1 MKRALA
7 LIAILI
13 CLALP
18 ARAVSLRTVSAFG
31 GTDASALAYVELLRE
46 YEAQSGNVVE
56 DNSGTSDESWKA
68 SVLSDFAAGNEPD
81 LLFFFACSADSA
93 PILRK
98 MVPLS
103 EINAA
108 YPDLALPESDI
119 LREADGNV
127 YAIPLRPY
135 FEGLFVNTDLFEQYG
150 APLPDTWEHLEA
162 AVAIFRE
169 AGVVPISVSLSD
181 IPHYLAECTV
191 LAASSPEE
199 YTSRPTALDEV
210 PRSWHRGMELIHHLY
225 TLGAFPENA
234 LNTSEAVTSEL
245 VRQKKAAMQIDGS
258 WFVNSLPAQSM
269 DTTVVMPMPSSDGE
283 STAIIGGVSMGFY
296 LTRRVWDDPSRRDAA
311 VALLGW
317 LTRPDHLK
325 RLAAQEVT
333 GALAESADA
342 MAARTSDMVR
352 PIQDDMNKNARE
364 RWLLECVPA
373 VAVGDMTADECWARV
388 MALAPF
394 GAQIAPPAAAALN

>member
-1 MKRALA
+1 MKRWSLVM
-7 LIAILI
+7 LMLL
-13 CLALP
+13 CLAIP

-31 GTDASALAYVELLRE
+31 GTDASALSYVELLRE
-46 YEAQSGNVVE
+46 YEAQTGNVVE

-68 SVLSDFAAGNEPD
+68 SVLSDVAAGNEPD
-81 LLFFFACSADSA
+81 ILFFFACSADSA

-98 MVPLS
+98 MMPIS

-135 FEGLFVNTDLFEQYG
+135 FEGLFVNTDLFGQYG

-162 AVAIFRE
+162 AVAIFKA
-169 AGVVPISVSLSD
+169 AGIVPIAVSLSD
-181 IPHYLAECTV
+181 IPHYLAECAV
-191 LAASSPEE
+191 LAASTPEAF
-199 YTSRPTALDEV
+199 TARPTTLDEV
-210 PRSWHRGMELIHHLY
+210 PESWRRGMALIRRLY

-234 LNTSEAVTSEL
+234 LGTSEAVTSEL
-245 VRQKKAAMQIDGS
+245 FRQKQAAMQIDGC
-258 WFVNSLPAQSM
+258 WFVNALPEASM
-269 DTTVVMPMPSSDGE
+269 DTTVVMPMPSLDGE
-283 STAIIGGVSMGFY
+283 GRAIIGGVSMGFY
-296 LTRRVWDDPSRRDAA
+296 LTRRVWDDPTRRDAA
-311 VALLGW
+311 VELLSW

-325 RLAAQEVT
+325 RLAAQEIT
-333 GALAESADA
+333 GTLAESADA

-352 PIQDDMNKNARE
+352 PIQDGMNKNARE

-373 VAVGDMTADECWARV
+373 VAAGDMTPEECWAQV
-388 MALAPF
+388 MALDPF
-394 GAQIAPPAAAALN
+394 QAGR

>member
-1 MKRALA
+1 
-7 LIAILI
+7 
-13 CLALP
+13 
-18 ARAVSLRTVSAFG
+18 
-31 GTDASALAYVELLRE
+31 VELLRE
-46 YEAQSGNVVE
+46 YEAQTGNLVE
-56 DNSGTSDESWKA
+56 DNSSTSDESWKA

-81 LLFFFACSADSA
+81 ILFFFACSADSA

-98 MVPLS
+98 MVPIS

-108 YPDLALPESDI
+108 YPDLALPESGI

-150 APLPDTWEHLEA
+150 APLPDTWEHLE
-162 AVAIFRE
+162 VAIAIFNA
-169 AGVVPISVSLSD
+169 AGVVPIAVSLSD
-181 IPHYLAECTV
+181 IPHYLAECAV
-191 LAASSPEE
+191 LAASTPEAF
-199 YTSRPTALDEV
+199 TARPTTLDEV
-210 PRSWHRGMELIHHLY
+210 PESWHRGMALIRRLY

-234 LNTSEAVTSEL
+234 LSTSEAVTSEL
-245 VRQKKAAMQIDGS
+245 FRQKQAAMQIDGS
-258 WFVNSLPAQSM
+258 WFVNSLPAESM
-269 DTTVVMPMPSSDGE
+269 DTTVIMPMPSLDGE
-283 STAIIGGVSMGFY
+283 GRAIIGGVSMGFY
-296 LTRRVWDDPSRRDAA
+296 LTRRVWDDPTRRDAA
-311 VALLGW
+311 VALLSW

-325 RLAAQEVT
+325 RLAAQEIT

-373 VAVGDMTADECWARV
+373 VAVGDMAPEECWAQV

-394 GAQIAPPAAAALN
+394 ESGR